1 MREITKKIYLSEVD
15 STNLYAKSNI
25 ENLADKSIVHA
36 ANQTA
41 GRGRLQR
48 TWVNLGEGNL
58 FLTFVLKPSNSF
70 NEVYSNLTQYLS
82 VVLCKILEEYGL
94 KPQIKWPNDV
104 LINGKKIAGILSE
117 TVMQGSLFKGLVL
130 GIGVNLNT
138 SKKDLASV
146 IDKEAT
152 SLNLEIS
159 KPVDVN
165 LFLDKLAEEFFADYD
180 NFLQKGFELI
190 KNDYI
195 SRTCFLDTE
204 ICVQVFN
211 DKKCGIA
218 KAINDKGELVMSNNQ
233 KEFVLTIGDIL

>member
-1 MREITKKIYLSEVD
+1 MKKIYLSEVD

-48 TWVNLGEGNL
+48 TWLNLGEGNL

-138 SKKDLASV
+138 SEKDLASV

>member
-1 MREITKKIYLSEVD
+1 MKKIYLSEVD

-138 SKKDLASV
+138 SEKDLASI

-159 KPVDVN
+159 KSVDVN

>member
-1 MREITKKIYLSEVD
+1 MKKIYLSEVD

-117 TVMQGSLFKGLVL
+117 TLMQGSLFKGLVL

-138 SKKDLASV
+138 SEKDLASV

>member
-1 MREITKKIYLSEVD
+1 MKKIYLSEVD

-117 TVMQGSLFKGLVL
+117 TVMLGSLFKGLVL

-138 SKKDLASV
+138 SEKDLASV

>member
-1 MREITKKIYLSEVD
+1 MKKIYLSEVD

-48 TWVNLGEGNL
+48 TWLNLGEGNL

-138 SKKDLASV
+138 SEKDLASV

-165 LFLDKLAEEFFADYD
+165 LFLDKLAEEFLADYD

>member
-1 MREITKKIYLSEVD
+1 MKKIYLSEVD

-138 SKKDLASV
+138 SEKDLTSV

-165 LFLDKLAEEFFADYD
+165 LFLDKLAEEYFADYD

>member
-1 MREITKKIYLSEVD
+1 MKKIYLSEVD

-36 ANQTA
+36 ANQTE

>member
-1 MREITKKIYLSEVD
+1 MKKIYLSEVD

-138 SKKDLASV
+138 SEKDLTSV

-159 KPVDVN
+159 KPDDVN

>member
-1 MREITKKIYLSEVD
+1 MEKIYLPQVD
-15 STNLYAKSNI
+15 STNLYAKSNL

-36 ANQTA
+36 GIQTS

-58 FLTFVLKPSNSF
+58 FMSFVLKPSNSF
-70 NEVYSNLTQYLS
+70 NEIYSNLTQYLS
-82 VVLCKILEEYGL
+82 VILCSVLEEYGL

-104 LINGKKIAGILSE
+104 LIDGKKIAGILSE
-117 TVMQGSLFKGLVL
+117 TVMQGNNFKGLVL
-130 GIGVNLNT
+130 GIGVNLNANQN
-138 SKKDLASV
+138 DLAL
-146 IDKEAT
+146 ITDKVAT
-152 SLNLEIS
+152 ALNLEIS
-159 KPVDVN
+159 ETVSVEE
-165 LFLDKLAEEFFADYD
+165 FLDKLAQKFFANYD
-180 NFLQKGFELI
+180 KFLKKGFELI

-195 SRTCFLDTE
+195 SRTCFLDKE

-218 KAINDKGELVMSNNQ
+218 RAVNDKGELVISDNE

>member
-1 MREITKKIYLSEVD
+1 MKKIYLSEVD

-36 ANQTA
+36 VNQTA
-41 GRGRLQR
+41 GRGRLER

-138 SKKDLASV
+138 SEKDLASV

>member
-1 MREITKKIYLSEVD
+1 MKKIYLSEVD

>member
-1 MREITKKIYLSEVD
+1 MKKIYLSEVD

-138 SKKDLASV
+138 SEKDLASV

-233 KEFVLTIGDIL
+233 KEIVLTIGDIL

>member
-1 MREITKKIYLSEVD
+1 MKKIYLSEVD

-138 SKKDLASV
+138 SEKDLTSV

>member
-1 MREITKKIYLSEVD
+1 MKKIYLSEVD

-82 VVLCKILEEYGL
+82 VVLCKILEENGL

-138 SKKDLASV
+138 SEKDLASI

-159 KPVDVN
+159 KSVDVN

>member
-1 MREITKKIYLSEVD
+1 MKKIYLSEVD

-48 TWVNLGEGNL
+48 TWLNLGEGNL

>member
-1 MREITKKIYLSEVD
+1 MKKIYLSEVD

-70 NEVYSNLTQYLS
+70 NDVYSNLTQYLS

-138 SKKDLASV
+138 SEKDLASI

-159 KPVDVN
+159 KSVDVN

>member
-1 MREITKKIYLSEVD
+1 MKKIYLSEVD

-138 SKKDLASV
+138 SEKDLPSV

>member
-1 MREITKKIYLSEVD
+1 MKKIYLSEVD

-48 TWVNLGEGNL
+48 TWLNLGEGNL

-117 TVMQGSLFKGLVL
+117 TIMQGSLFKGLVL

-138 SKKDLASV
+138 SEKDLASV

>member
-1 MREITKKIYLSEVD
+1 MKKIYLSEVD

-48 TWVNLGEGNL
+48 TWLNLGEGNL

-138 SKKDLASV
+138 SEKDLTSV

>member
-1 MREITKKIYLSEVD
+1 MKKIYLSEVD

-138 SKKDLASV
+138 SEKDLASV

>member
-1 MREITKKIYLSEVD
+1 MKKIYLSEVD

-48 TWVNLGEGNL
+48 TWLNLGEGNL

-138 SKKDLASV
+138 SEKDLASV

-159 KPVDVN
+159 KSVDVN

>member
-1 MREITKKIYLSEVD
+1 M
-15 STNLYAKSNI
+15 
-25 ENLADKSIVHA
+25 
-36 ANQTA
+36 
-41 GRGRLQR
+41 
-48 TWVNLGEGNL
+48 
-58 FLTFVLKPSNSF
+58 LKPSNSF

-138 SKKDLASV
+138 SEKDLASI

-159 KPVDVN
+159 KSVDVN

>member
-1 MREITKKIYLSEVD
+1 MKKIYLSEVD

-104 LINGKKIAGILSE
+104 LINSKKIAGILSE

>member
-1 MREITKKIYLSEVD
+1 MKKIYLSEVD

-138 SKKDLASV
+138 SEKDLASV

-159 KPVDVN
+159 KLVDVN

>member
-1 MREITKKIYLSEVD
+1 MKKIYLSEVD

-138 SKKDLASV
+138 SEKDLASV

-159 KPVDVN
+159 KSVDVN

>member
-1 MREITKKIYLSEVD
+1 MKKIYLSEVD

-82 VVLCKILEEYGL
+82 VVLCKILEEYDL

-138 SKKDLASV
+138 SEKDLASV

>member
-1 MREITKKIYLSEVD
+1 MKKIYLSEVD

-94 KPQIKWPNDV
+94 KPKIKWPNDV

-138 SKKDLASV
+138 SEKDLTSV

>member
-1 MREITKKIYLSEVD
+1 MKKIYLSEVD

-48 TWVNLGEGNL
+48 TWLNLGEGNL

-138 SKKDLASV
+138 SEKDLASV

-218 KAINDKGELVMSNNQ
+218 KAINDKGELVMCNNQ

>member
-1 MREITKKIYLSEVD
+1 MKKIYLSEVD

-138 SKKDLASV
+138 SEKDFASV